1 MDTYLQRFDRA
12 QTRRAY
18 QNDIAQFFGTEYLTA
33 DDVRGVSFMHVN
45 RHIEALEDDG
55 LKASSIKRK
64 VSALRGFF
72 DWLEALEVV
81 ERNPANSKLLRKQRS
96 VSQRDRKIVFLSSK
110 EVRQLLD
117 ATDEAG
123 DAAPRDRALIL
134 TMLHCVLRRSEA
146 AAMNADH
153 IRPLGRYWVLDLPRS
168 KGGDDQ
174 FVKIPAKVVDE
185 IDRMKAH
192 YGFSDGP
199 LWRSL
204 SNNNRGGR
212 LTPHSIYNIVKST
225 AERTSLSDEIGA
237 HTLRH
242 TGCTLAIESGATV
255 QQVKSHARHK
265 NLETTMIYVHQREKL
280 RDSAADFIQI
290 DEK

>member
-1 MDTYLQRFDRA
+1 MFLQRFDRA

-18 QNDIAQFFGTEYLTA
+18 RNDISQFFGTEYVTA
-33 DDVRGVSFMHVN
+33 PDVQVITFVHVN
-45 RHIEALEDDG
+45 KHLAALEGDG
-55 LKASSIKRK
+55 LKASTIKRK

-81 ERNPANSKLLRKQRS
+81 DRNPANSKLMRRQRKVRQS
-96 VSQRDRKIVFLSSK
+96 DRKVVFLSSW
-110 EVRQLLD
+110 EASELVE
-117 ATDEAG
+117 ATSEAG
-123 DAAPRDRALIL
+123 DAATRDRALIM

-153 IRPLGRYWVLDLPRS
+153 VRPLSRYWVVDLPHS

-174 FVKIPAKVVDE
+174 FVKIPAHVVEE
-185 IDRMKAH
+185 IDLMKEH
-192 YGFSDGP
+192 YGFSGGP

-212 LTPHSIYNIVKST
+212 LTPHSIYNIVKQT
-225 AERTSLSDEIGA
+225 AARTRLPDSVGA

-242 TGCTLAIESGATV
+242 TGCTLAIESGASV
-255 QQVKSHARHK
+255 HQVKTHARHK

-280 RDSAADFIQI
+280 RDSAADFIKI
-290 DEK
+290 DD